1 MKEGLRSLVDA
12 IKALGEETRLKIVL
26 LLCQEEMCVCDM
38 MTRLDL
44 SQLVVSHHLKVL
56 RQAQLVNNRRDGKW
70 MFYSLNH
77 QQFIGFEQDLAKL
90 VLQRVAASE

>member
-44 SQLVVSHHLKVL
+44 SQSVVSHHLKVL

-70 MFYSLNH
+70 MFHSLNH
-77 QQFIGFEQDLAKL
+77 QQFIGFEQDPAKL